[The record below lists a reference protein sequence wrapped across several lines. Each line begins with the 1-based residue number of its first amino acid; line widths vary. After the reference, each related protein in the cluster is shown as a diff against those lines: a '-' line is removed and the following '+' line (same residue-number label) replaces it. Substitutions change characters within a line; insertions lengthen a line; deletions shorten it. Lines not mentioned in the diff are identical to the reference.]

1 MQLLHKANYKQ
12 SQQIYITPEIAAWQ
26 YVGFCAL
33 ALKKGALWQ
42 DDCQNKECCLV
53 ILAGKAT
60 ITAAGQC
67 YENIGERN
75 SPFDEIPP
83 YAVYIPPNTE
93 VQIQATTD
101 VELGIGSATSVT
113 GKYPVRLIK
122 PEQITVSERG
132 KGGNARRIHNILM
145 SDQAAERLL
154 LTEVFTPSGH
164 WSSYPPHKHDLN
176 QLPHESYL
184 EETYYHRIN
193 PAQGFVFQR
202 VYTDD
207 FSLDETMAVYNKD
220 CVIVP
225 KGYHPVGVPY
235 GYQSYYLNVMAGPV
249 REWKFSN
256 DPEHAWILA
265 EC

>member
-1 MQLLHKANYKQ
+1 MQLLHKANHAQAQK
-12 SQQIYITPEIAAWQ
+12 IYITPQIANWQ

-33 ALKKGALWQ
+33 TLKKGALWNDECQ
-42 DDCQNKECCLV
+42 DKECCIV

-60 ITAAGQC
+60 ITVPRQV
-67 YENIGERN
+67 YKNIGERK

-83 YAVYIPPNTE
+83 YAVYIPPNTP
-93 VQIQATTD
+93 VQIKAETD
-101 VELGIGSATSVT
+101 LEVGIGCSTSVT
-113 GKYPVRLIK
+113 GQYPVRLIE
-122 PEQITVSERG
+122 PDQIKVSHRG
-132 KGGNARRIHNILM
+132 KGTNARRIHNILM
-145 SDQAAERLL
+145 LDQVAERLL

-164 WSSYPPHKHDLN
+164 WSSYPPHKHDMD
-176 QLPHESYL
+176 QLPQESYL
-184 EETYYHRIN
+184 EETYYHRID

-207 FSLDETMAVYNKD
+207 FSLDETMAVYDKD

-256 DPEHAWILA
+256 DPNHEWILA
-265 EC
+265 D